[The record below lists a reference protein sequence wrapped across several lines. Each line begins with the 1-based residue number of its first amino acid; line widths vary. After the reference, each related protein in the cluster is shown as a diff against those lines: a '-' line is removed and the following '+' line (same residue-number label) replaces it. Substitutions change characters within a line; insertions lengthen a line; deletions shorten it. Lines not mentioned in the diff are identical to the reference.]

1 MSLSVPGP
9 VAPVTSSADIGG
21 LRHPAIGALHHQ
33 AEPSQYHHAWEPRVM
48 AMALATGALGQWT
61 IDHSRHQRESIPQGD
76 YLAWPYYRIW
86 FEALC
91 ALLQQ
96 RHLISEGE
104 CRSGA
109 RADMAQHPLSA
120 RVLPAEHVDAALQ
133 AGSPTARLPVAP
145 ARFGVGDRVRVR
157 VMSAGG
163 HTRAPRY
170 VQGRAGTIEALHGAH
185 LFPDRRVALGPL
197 PPFDEQ
203 PEWLYTVVF
212 DGQTL
217 WGDSGEPHLTVSVDA
232 FEPYLERVDV
242 ALAGQHEAQP

>member
-1 MSLSVPGP
+1 MSPP
-9 VAPVTSSADIGG
+9 APDQVAPFTSSADIGG

-33 AEPSQYHHAWEPRVM
+33 AEPPQYHHAWEPRVM

-61 IDHSRHQRESIPQGD
+61 IDHSRHQRESIPQSD

-96 RHLISEGE
+96 RHLVTEGE
-104 CRSGA
+104 CRA
-109 RADMAQHPLSA
+109 AVPKALHPLSA
-120 RVLPAEHVDAALQ
+120 RALPVGRVDAALQ
-133 AGSPTARLPVAP
+133 AGSPTERVPMAP

-157 VMSAGG
+157 VMAAGG

-170 VQGRAGTIEALHGAH
+170 VQGRVGTIEALHGAH

-217 WGDSGEPHLTVSVDA
+217 WGDAGEPHLQVSVDA

-242 ALAGQHEAQP
+242 ALASQQKAQP

>member
-1 MSLSVPGP
+1 MSLPVPAQ
-9 VAPVTSSADIGG
+9 VAPFTSSADIGG

-33 AEPSQYHHAWEPRVM
+33 AEPPQYHHVWEPRVM

-61 IDHSRHQRESIPQGD
+61 IDHSRHQRESIPQSD

-96 RHLISEGE
+96 RGLATEGDF
-104 CRSGA
+104 
-109 RADMAQHPLSA
+109 RAAAPKALHPLSA
-120 RVLPAEHVDAALQ
+120 RVLPVGRVDAALQ
-133 AGSPTARLPVAP
+133 AGSPTERVPMAP

-157 VMSAGG
+157 VMATGG

-170 VQGRAGTIEALHGAH
+170 VQGRVGTIEALHGAH

-217 WGDSGEPHLTVSVDA
+217 WGEEGEPHLQVSVDA

-242 ALAGQHEAQP
+242 ALASQLEAQR

>member
-1 MSLSVPGP
+1 MSSPVPGQ
-9 VAPVTSSADIGG
+9 VAPFTSSADIGG

-33 AEPSQYHHAWEPRVM
+33 AEPPQYHHAWEPRVM

-61 IDHSRHQRESIPQGD
+61 IDHSRHQRESIPQSD

-96 RHLISEGE
+96 RHLVTEGE
-104 CRSGA
+104 CRA
-109 RADMAQHPLSA
+109 AVPKALHPLSA
-120 RVLPAEHVDAALQ
+120 RALPVGRVDAALQ
-133 AGSPTARLPVAP
+133 AGSPTERVPMAP

-157 VMSAGG
+157 VMAAGG

-170 VQGRAGTIEALHGAH
+170 VQGRVGTIEALHGAH

-217 WGDSGEPHLTVSVDA
+217 WGDAGEPHLQVSVDA

-242 ALAGQHEAQP
+242 ALASQLEAQP

>member
-1 MSLSVPGP
+1 MSPP
-9 VAPVTSSADIGG
+9 APDQVAPFTSSADIGG

-33 AEPSQYHHAWEPRVM
+33 AEPPQYHHAWEPRVM

-61 IDHSRHQRESIPQGD
+61 IDHSRHQRESIPQSD

-96 RHLISEGE
+96 RQLVTEGE
-104 CRSGA
+104 CRA
-109 RADMAQHPLSA
+109 AAPQALHPLSA
-120 RVLPAEHVDAALQ
+120 RALPVGRVDAALQ
-133 AGSPTARLPVAP
+133 AGSPTERVPTAP

-157 VMSAGG
+157 VMAAGG

-170 VQGRAGTIEALHGAH
+170 VQGRVGTIEALHGAH

-217 WGDSGEPHLTVSVDA
+217 WGDAGEPHLQVSVDA

-242 ALAGQHEAQP
+242 ALASQQKAQP